1 LAHALQL
8 IDWSVKTTIMK
19 SPIVN
24 QAKNN
29 SRSNVRNLSAVIGIM
44 LAAVTLLQ
52 ASHVKSN
59 ELDIRE
65 VSMLEMEFISEI
77 NQFYAEEELSLEESI
92 VLEMEDEAIEISIFD
107 NANNLI
113 AQGNP
118 DNDSEIRKLVNQ
130 AEYLSSLGNK
140 QYYRVSQ

>member
-1 LAHALQL
+1 MGR
-8 IDWSVKTTIMK
+8 SVKTTIMK

-59 ELDIRE
+59 ELDNRE
-65 VSMLEMEFISEI
+65 VTMLEMGFISEI
-77 NQFYAEEELSLEESI
+77 NKFYAEEELSLEESI
-92 VLEMEDEAIEISIFD
+92 ALEMEDEAIEISIFD

>member
-1 LAHALQL
+1 
-8 IDWSVKTTIMK
+8 MK

-118 DNDSEIRKLVNQ
+118 DNDSEIRKLFNQ

>member
-1 LAHALQL
+1 MAHALQL
-8 IDWSVKTTIMK
+8 IGWSVKTTIMK

-113 AQGNP
+113 AKGNP

>member
-1 LAHALQL
+1 
-8 IDWSVKTTIMK
+8 MK

-92 VLEMEDEAIEISIFD
+92 VLEMEEEAIEISIFD

-140 QYYRVSQ
+140 QYYRISQ

>member
-1 LAHALQL
+1 
-8 IDWSVKTTIMK
+8 MK
-19 SPIVN
+19 SPIVS

-52 ASHVKSN
+52 ASHAKSN
-59 ELDIRE
+59 EIDNRE

-77 NQFYAEEELSLEESI
+77 DQFYTEDELSLEESI
-92 VLEMEDEAIEISIFD
+92 VLEMEEEAIEISIFD

-118 DNDSEIRKLVNQ
+118 DNDSEIRQLVNQ

>member
-1 LAHALQL
+1 
-8 IDWSVKTTIMK
+8 
-19 SPIVN
+19 
-24 QAKNN
+24 
-29 SRSNVRNLSAVIGIM
+29 M

>member
-1 LAHALQL
+1 
-8 IDWSVKTTIMK
+8 MK

-92 VLEMEDEAIEISIFD
+92 VLEMEEEAIEISIFD

-118 DNDSEIRKLVNQ
+118 DNDSEIRQLVNQ

>member
-1 LAHALQL
+1 
-8 IDWSVKTTIMK
+8 MK

-59 ELDIRE
+59 ELDNRE
-65 VSMLEMEFISEI
+65 VTMLEMGFISEI
-77 NQFYAEEELSLEESI
+77 NKFYAEEELSLEESI
-92 VLEMEDEAIEISIFD
+92 ALEMEDEAIEISIFD

>member
-1 LAHALQL
+1 MAHALQL
-8 IDWSVKTTIMK
+8 IGWSVKTTIMK

-140 QYYRVSQ
+140 QFYRVSQ

>member
-1 LAHALQL
+1 
-8 IDWSVKTTIMK
+8 MK

-118 DNDSEIRKLVNQ
+118 DNDSEIRQLVNQ

>member
-1 LAHALQL
+1 
-8 IDWSVKTTIMK
+8 MK

-29 SRSNVRNLSAVIGIM
+29 SRSNIRNLSAVIGIM

>member
-1 LAHALQL
+1 
-8 IDWSVKTTIMK
+8 MK

-92 VLEMEDEAIEISIFD
+92 VLEMEEEAIEISIFD

>member
-1 LAHALQL
+1 
-8 IDWSVKTTIMK
+8 MK

-118 DNDSEIRKLVNQ
+118 DNDSEIRQLVNQ

-140 QYYRVSQ
+140 QYYRISQ

>member
-1 LAHALQL
+1 
-8 IDWSVKTTIMK
+8 MK

-92 VLEMEDEAIEISIFD
+92 VLEMEEEAIEISIFD

-118 DNDSEIRKLVNQ
+118 DNDSEIRQLVNQ

-140 QYYRVSQ
+140 QYYRNSQ

>member
-1 LAHALQL
+1 
-8 IDWSVKTTIMK
+8 MK

-140 QYYRVSQ
+140 QYYRISQ

>member
-1 LAHALQL
+1 
-8 IDWSVKTTIMK
+8 MK
-19 SPIVN
+19 SPIVS

-59 ELDIRE
+59 EIDNRE

-77 NQFYAEEELSLEESI
+77 DQFYTEDELSLEESI
-92 VLEMEDEAIEISIFD
+92 VLEMEEEAIEISIFD

-113 AQGNP
+113 SQGNP
-118 DNDSEIRKLVNQ
+118 DNDSEIRQLVNQ

>member
-1 LAHALQL
+1 
-8 IDWSVKTTIMK
+8 MK

-92 VLEMEDEAIEISIFD
+92 VLEMEEEAIEISIFD

-118 DNDSEIRKLVNQ
+118 DNDSEIRQLVNQ

-140 QYYRVSQ
+140 QYYRISQ

>member
-92 VLEMEDEAIEISIFD
+92 VLEMEEEAIEISIFD

-118 DNDSEIRKLVNQ
+118 DNDSEIRQLVNQ

-140 QYYRVSQ
+140 QYYRISQ

>member
-1 LAHALQL
+1 
-8 IDWSVKTTIMK
+8 M
-19 SPIVN
+19 
-24 QAKNN
+24 
-29 SRSNVRNLSAVIGIM
+29 
-44 LAAVTLLQ
+44 
-52 ASHVKSN
+52 
-59 ELDIRE
+59 
-65 VSMLEMEFISEI
+65 
-77 NQFYAEEELSLEESI
+77 SI
-92 VLEMEDEAIEISIFD
+92 LEMEDEAIEISIFD

>member
-1 LAHALQL
+1 
-8 IDWSVKTTIMK
+8 MK
-19 SPIVN
+19 SPIVS

-59 ELDIRE
+59 EIDNRE

-77 NQFYAEEELSLEESI
+77 DQFYTEEELSLEESI
-92 VLEMEDEAIEISIFD
+92 VLEMEEEEIEISIFD

-118 DNDSEIRKLVNQ
+118 DSDSEIRQLVNQ

>member
-1 LAHALQL
+1 MQL

-92 VLEMEDEAIEISIFD
+92 VLEMEEEAIEISIFD

-118 DNDSEIRKLVNQ
+118 DNDSEIRQLVNQ

-140 QYYRVSQ
+140 QYYRISQ

>member
-1 LAHALQL
+1 
-8 IDWSVKTTIMK
+8 MK
-19 SPIVN
+19 SPIVS

-59 ELDIRE
+59 EIDNRE

-77 NQFYAEEELSLEESI
+77 DQFYTEDELSLEESI
-92 VLEMEDEAIEISIFD
+92 VLEMEEEAIEISIFD

-118 DNDSEIRKLVNQ
+118 DNDSEIRQLVNQ